1 MKMDFIEII
10 KTVII
15 GIVQGVTE
23 FLPVSS
29 TGHMILVDELI
40 HMNVTES
47 FKEMFLVVIQFASI
61 LAVVILYFKK
71 LNPFSFGMTHAQR
84 KDTFALWTKVAIACV
99 PAAVIG
105 LFFDDMLNELF
116 YNYVTVAVTL
126 ILYGSI
132 FVILET
138 RNKNRTFEVT
148 ELSEL
153 SYKSAVIIG
162 MFQLLALIP
171 GTSRSGSTILGAML
185 IGTSRVV
192 SAEFSFFLA
201 IPIML
206 GASALKLVKFGFNF
220 SGSEILI
227 LLTGMVVAFA
237 VSVCAIMF
245 LMGYIKKH
253 DFKAFGYYRIVLG
266 LIVLIYF
273 GITSV

>member
-1 MKMDFIEII
+1 MEFLDII
-10 KTVII
+10 KTIII
-15 GIVQGVTE
+15 GIVQGITE

-29 TGHMILVDELI
+29 TGHMILVDALI
-40 HMNVTES
+40 HMNVTEV
-47 FKEMFLVVIQFASI
+47 FMEMFLVVIQFASI
-61 LAVVILYFKK
+61 LAVIILYFKK
-71 LNPFSFGMTHAQR
+71 LNPFSFRMTHAQR
-84 KDTFALWTKVAIACV
+84 KDTFVLWTKVAIACV

-105 LFFDDMLNELF
+105 LLFDDILNELF

-126 ILYGSI
+126 IFYGII

-237 VSVCAIMF
+237 VSVGAIMF

-273 GITSV
+273 GINSL